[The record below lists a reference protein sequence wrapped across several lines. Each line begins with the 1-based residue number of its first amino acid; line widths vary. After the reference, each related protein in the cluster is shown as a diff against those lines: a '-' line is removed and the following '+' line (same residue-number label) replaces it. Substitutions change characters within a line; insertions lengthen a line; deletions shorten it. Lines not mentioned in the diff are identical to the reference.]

1 MNMLNQIETWPGKG
15 EWMKRKPLGMQ
26 SLLGRKSERLYTRKT
41 LDKLIKDN
49 L

>member
-1 MNMLNQIETWPGKG
+1 MLNQIETWPGKG

-26 SLLGRKSERLYTRKT
+26 SLLGRTSERLYTRET